1 MKAKE
6 YLSQYGQ
13 QERLVSSRIA
23 QLKRLREDMS
33 VIRAV
38 DYSKPRVQSSPSP
51 DAALSGVESLVDIE
65 ALLERDIVELH
76 RLRYTI
82 VSQIAKV
89 PDLRY
94 QEILTRRYVDRQSL
108 QVIADGMGYSYT
120 AIAHMHGT
128 ALAKFQAINLKCTKD
143 YKTF

>member
-6 YLSQYGQ
+6 YLNQLGQ

-38 DYSKPRVQSSPSP
+38 DYSKPRVRSSPSP

-65 ALLERDIVELH
+65 TLLERDIVELH

-108 QVIADGMGYSYT
+108 QVIADEMGYSYNRVR
-120 AIAHMHGT
+120 HLHGT
-128 ALAKFQAINLKCTKD
+128 ALLRFQKVM
-143 YKTF
+143 